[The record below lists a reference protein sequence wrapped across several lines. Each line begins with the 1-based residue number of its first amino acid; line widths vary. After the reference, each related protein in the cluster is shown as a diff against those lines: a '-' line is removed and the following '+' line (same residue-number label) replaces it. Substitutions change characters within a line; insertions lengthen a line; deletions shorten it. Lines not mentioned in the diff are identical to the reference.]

1 MPANPTDKRT
11 AVGRDPESSVRGK
24 DVCALVADPRFSSA
38 PGEARRDGVT
48 AEKPD
53 EGASGATSSGTDA
66 NAKPAANDAVQH
78 GRSNNDKGYQESPD
92 DRRRATQDRNAAENP
107 ALLHRARYSSA
118 DADSSVSRPPDER
131 RR

>member
-1 MPANPTDKRT
+1 MPADPTDKRT

-38 PGEARRDGVT
+38 PGEASRDGVT
-48 AEKPD
+48 AEKPVEAKAPTGSGSEGGAKVAPD
-53 EGASGATSSGTDA
+53 E
-66 NAKPAANDAVQH
+66 AVQH

-92 DRRRATQDRNAAENP
+92 DRRRATQDANAAENP
-107 ALLHRARYSSA
+107 ALLHRARYSSPEA
-118 DADSSVSRPPDER
+118 DTSLTRPPGDR